1 MKVSVAALSIL
12 LVMAFSS
19 LTSSAP
25 MGTNAPTCCYSYAS
39 KQIPRKIVITYY
51 KTSGLCSQ
59 PGVIFIN
66 TKGGQKCAN
75 PKDDWVQK
83 YMADPEL
90 NREAQE
96 TRTTN
101 LKEK

>member
-25 MGTNAPTCCYSYAS
+25 MGPNPTTCCFSYTS
-39 KQIPRKIVITYY
+39 KQIPRKIVIDYY
-51 KTSGLCSQ
+51 KTSSLCSQ
-59 PGVIFIN
+59 PGVIFI
-66 TKGGQKCAN
+66 TKKGGEACAN

-90 NREAQE
+90 S
-96 TRTTN
+96 
-101 LKEK
+101 